1 MESTEAGFREC
12 ISRIDPGYTK
22 ISGVKTLQVNLGD
35 LCNLSCTH
43 CHHSASPLGSRIMSR
58 QVMDK
63 IAGVLSGNSGMTLDI
78 TGGAPELHPDFRY
91 FMELTNG
98 SAAKRILRSN
108 LAVMAELGMEWLP
121 EFCRAQGVTITAS
134 LPCYLEDNVD
144 SQRGSGVYRKSIRVI
159 KELNSLGYG
168 SEIELNLVYNPG
180 GRSLP
185 PSQSELEAA
194 YKKELLARHGI
205 TFSTLYTITNAP
217 VGRFREQLEKEGKL
231 ESYIGLLTERSN
243 PAAAGSIMCGTLIS
257 VDWQGYL
264 YNCDFNQATGMNLTG
279 KDGTPLTVS
288 DIEPG
293 FMDGHEIMFSGHC
306 YCCTAGEGSSCTG
319 ALVG

>member
-1 MESTEAGFREC
+1 
-12 ISRIDPGYTK
+12 
-22 ISGVKTLQVNLGD
+22 
-35 LCNLSCTH
+35 
-43 CHHSASPLGSRIMSR
+43 
-58 QVMDK
+58 
-63 IAGVLSGNSGMTLDI
+63 
-78 TGGAPELHPDFRY
+78 
-91 FMELTNG
+91 
-98 SAAKRILRSN
+98 
-108 LAVMAELGMEWLP
+108 
-121 EFCRAQGVTITAS
+121 VTITAS

-231 ESYIGLLTERSN
+231 EGYIRLLTERSN

-279 KDGTPLTVS
+279 KDGTPLTVF